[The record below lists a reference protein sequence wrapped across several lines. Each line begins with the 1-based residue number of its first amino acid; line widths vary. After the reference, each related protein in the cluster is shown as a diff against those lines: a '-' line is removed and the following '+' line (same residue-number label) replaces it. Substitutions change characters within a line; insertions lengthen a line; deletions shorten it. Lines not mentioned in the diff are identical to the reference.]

1 MTRQQPSRRGVN
13 PSRDPDLAA
22 EGDASTPPLRWPARA
37 TGPRL
42 IAGLLMALQA
52 VLVAA
57 FAGWFVVE
65 TAQGQSEDTARGV
78 TAAIL
83 IAIFAVGLSIIA
95 RAWFTGAGWPRT
107 PTLLWNALLIPVAMT
122 LWQSD
127 RQAVS
132 SGLLMLVLATIAAAI
147 LSGPEVRDES
157 QSRA

>member
-1 MTRQQPSRRGVN
+1 
-13 PSRDPDLAA
+13 
-22 EGDASTPPLRWPARA
+22 
-37 TGPRL
+37 
-42 IAGLLMALQA
+42 MALQA

-132 SGLLMLVLATIAAAI
+132 SGLLLLVLATIAAAI